1 MACTDIQEIIETKM
15 SKKKLSKRVIWGGI
29 GGMLILFF
37 LSAGVFVYRTAYLPN
52 FTATP
57 VHYLYIDDS
66 RNFGTLVNHL
76 RDSVGCQNIHSF
88 ERLAHWLGYG
98 GQMKTG
104 RYKVTPGMSNLDL
117 INKLRRGQQTATRI
131 TFNNVRQTEDLAER
145 VAGQLMMS
153 QSDLLA
159 LLTDSVQCA
168 AYGFTPETI
177 KVMFIPNT
185 YEVYWNITPENLL
198 KRMKKEY
205 DAFWNEKRLAK
216 AKEIGLTPVEVAIL
230 ASIVEEETAAS
241 DEYPIVAGLYLNRL
255 RRGIPLQADPTVKY
269 AVGDFSLQRIL
280 FQHLEVD
287 SPYNTYK
294 YAGLPPGPLRVPSIK
309 GMEAV
314 LNYMHHNYLYM
325 CAKEDF
331 SGRHNFAVTLTE
343 HNRNAA
349 RYRAELNRRNIR

>member
-1 MACTDIQEIIETKM
+1 MWA
-15 SKKKLSKRVIWGGI
+15 GI
-29 GGMLILFF
+29 GGIVILFF
-37 LSAGVFVYRTAYLPN
+37 LSAGVFMYRTAYVPN
-52 FTATP
+52 FTASP
-57 VHYLYIDDS
+57 SKYIYIDDS
-66 RNFGTLVNHL
+66 RDFEALLGQL
-76 RDSVGCQNIHSF
+76 RDSVGCRNIHSF
-88 ERLAHWLGYG
+88 ERLSHWLKYG
-98 GQMKTG
+98 EQMKTG
-104 RYKVTPGMSNLDL
+104 RYAVTQGMNNLDL
-117 INKLRRGQQTATRI
+117 LNKLRRGQQTATRI
-131 TFNNVRQTEDLAER
+131 TFNNVRQPDDLAER
-145 VAGQLMMS
+145 IAGQLMMS
-153 QSDLLA
+153 QQDLLA
-159 LLTDSVQCA
+159 LLTDSTQCT

-177 KVMFIPNT
+177 KAMFIPNT

-216 AKEIGLTPVEVAIL
+216 AREIGLTPLEVAIL

-255 RRGIPLQADPTVKY
+255 RRGMPLQADPTVKY
-269 AVGDFSLQRIL
+269 AVGDFTLQRIL
-280 FQHLEVD
+280 FQHLEID

-309 GMEAV
+309 GMDAV
-314 LNYMHHNYLYM
+314 LNYMQHNYLYM

-331 SGRHNFAVTLTE
+331 SGRHNFARTLAE